1 MQARA
6 LPGRSLVWRE
16 CSVGETGCCVP
27 PQVGQTELVYRGSAG
42 APESIYAGFPS
53 LVRFDDDHLICA
65 FTVGTDEDSTDKK
78 C

>member
-1 MQARA
+1 V
-6 LPGRSLVWRE
+6 GR
-16 CSVGETGCCVP
+16 
-27 PQVGQTELVYRGSAG
+27 TELVYRGSAG
-42 APESIYAGFPS
+42 APKSIYAGFPS